1 MKRVIISLTFAV
13 FASLSSGCV
22 AVKIADTAASAAVG
36 VASVGVG
43 AAVGA
48 SKLAV
53 KGTTAAVGAVI
64 PDSDD
69 KKKKKQ

>member
-1 MKRVIISLTFAV
+1 
-13 FASLSSGCV
+13 
-22 AVKIADTAASAAVG
+22 VG

-69 KKKKKQ
+69 KKKKKE

>member
-1 MKRVIISLTFAV
+1 MKKATISLAFAV
-13 FASLSSGCV
+13 FTSLSSGCV
-22 AVKIADTAASAAVG
+22 AVKVADTAASAAVG

-43 AAVGA
+43 AAVGV
-48 SKLAV
+48 SKVAV

-64 PDSDD
+64 PDGDS